1 MKNSD
6 YILNLVMNIIELNE
20 DILCLVDI
28 DDIILQRN
36 AFLSILS
43 NEDMT
48 KFTKNELSNINDLMV
63 YMNDLNSQVDE
74 FLYKK
79 LYIREL
85 CNKK

>member
-1 MKNSD
+1 MKDSD
-6 YILNLVMNIIELNE
+6 YILNLVMDIIELDE
-20 DILCLVDI
+20 DILSLVDI

-36 AFLSILS
+36 ALVSILL

-48 KFTKNELSNINDLMV
+48 KFTQSELSNINDLLV

-74 FLYKK
+74 FLYKRM
-79 LYIREL
+79 YIREL